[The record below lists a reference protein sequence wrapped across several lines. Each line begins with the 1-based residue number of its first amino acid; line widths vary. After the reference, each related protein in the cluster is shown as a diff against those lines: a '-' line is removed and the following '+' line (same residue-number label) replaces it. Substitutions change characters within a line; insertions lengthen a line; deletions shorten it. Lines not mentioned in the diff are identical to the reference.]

1 MATYSYS
8 STVANAL
15 LNVFGGT
22 AIAANAYATSG
33 NVYVALHTGDP
44 GSAGTSNASAGSST
58 RVLVA
63 FGSASAGTTTMTTSN
78 PQWTNGGTSETITAI
93 SIWSA
98 SSSGT
103 FITSGQLT
111 TSQAWASGNI
121 IQLSSLSVS
130 IPTAS

>member
-1 MATYSYS
+1 LADNFS

-15 LNVFGGT
+15 LNVLNGT
-22 AIAANAYATSG
+22 TIATNAYTTSG
-33 NVYVALHTGDP
+33 NVFVAIHTGAP

-58 RVLVA
+58 RQSVT
-63 FGSASAGTTTMTTSN
+63 FGTASGGSISISGT
-78 PQWTNGGTSETITAI
+78 PQWTNGGTSETITDI

-103 FITSGQLT
+103 FICSGQLT
-111 TSQAWASGNI
+111 SSQAWASGNI
-121 IQLSSLSVS
+121 LQLSSLSVA